1 MGSTPRLSALG
12 TSCRRPTVLLLPFAP
27 LVLLVFAAAS
37 AAATVR
43 ARLDVRL
50 ASSADA
56 AIASPEQL
64 APEPTRL
71 PRGLSTLR
79 PTPRRVLGGTA
90 AVMGGILVAA
100 SLAGGTYAFLNA
112 QATTP
117 AVTVSSGNLAVTVQY
132 GSGPAGATAA
142 IPTTAWSNM
151 LPGDVVGQQFTIANT
166 GSANATMTARLSATT
181 AWDIRLAA
189 GTCPTAQLTSAPI
202 TTTAVSYGTLFSNTN
217 SVICVQA
224 SLPAGT
230 PASTEASSVS
240 FTIMIDAK
248 QVAP

>member
-1 MGSTPRLSALG
+1 MGSTPRLVALG
-12 TSCRRPTVLLLPFAP
+12 TLCRRPTVLVLPLTP
-27 LVLLVFAAAS
+27 LVLLVFAAVSVAT
-37 AAATVR
+37 TVR
-43 ARLDVRL
+43 ARRDLRF
-50 ASSADA
+50 ASSEDA
-56 AIASPEQL
+56 AVESPEPL
-64 APEPTRL
+64 AAEPTRL
-71 PRGLSTLR
+71 SRGLSTFR
-79 PTPRRVLGGTA
+79 PTPRRLLGGAA

-132 GSGPAGATAA
+132 GSGPAGASTA
-142 IPTTAWSNM
+142 IPTAAWSNM

-166 GSANATMTARLSATT
+166 GSANAALTARLSATT

-189 GTCPTAQLTSAPI
+189 GACPTAQLASAPV
-202 TTTAVSYGTLFSNTN
+202 TTTAVSYGTLLTNTN

-224 SLPAGT
+224 RLPAGAA
-230 PASTEASSVS
+230 ASTEASSAP